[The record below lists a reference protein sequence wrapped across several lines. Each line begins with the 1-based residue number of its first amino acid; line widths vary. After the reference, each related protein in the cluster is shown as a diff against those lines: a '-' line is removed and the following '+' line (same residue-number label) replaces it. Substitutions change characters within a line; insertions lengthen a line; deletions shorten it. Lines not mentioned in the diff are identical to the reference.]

1 MTQLRFSIVAS
12 LTLLLGLLLSSQ
24 AISQDADPNKIV
36 APKILPENTLVMIRM
51 ADLPKAREAFRETAL
66 GRMGQDEQVKPV
78 VSRFYAALQEAWK
91 RIEENVGVP
100 LDDLLKIPQG
110 EICFA
115 VIDVPNR
122 MPAIVFLI
130 ETKDQVRTAN
140 KLFLE
145 RAEHFI
151 TQAGGTKT
159 TETVEGEKV
168 SVFTGPDS
176 GAPVIR
182 VVQREGTFLACT
194 SAEILPDLLAAWNGQ
209 PKGNTLSQNDK
220 FNAVMSR
227 CGSSGERQP
236 NLTWYVE
243 PIVLARRLIR
253 GSGAAFVAGL
263 FPVLG
268 LDGLQAVGGSM
279 IFNQGDF
286 DSVAH
291 IHLLL
296 ENPRS
301 GVIDLLALGSGD
313 TTPEP
318 WVPAAASN
326 YVTFHGKFDDFVR
339 NGSKLYNSLQGEN
352 ALENEIKV
360 RLSDNLGVDVLTEII
375 PALEGRVSY
384 FTWVER
390 PVRVNSQTVML
401 GVRLKD
407 ANAFKPTFEKITAK
421 FQENL
426 ESKSFGGVSYWAFK
440 VPNNPDRPPNI
451 RVPEPCIAILGD
463 YLVFSDSTGALHEAI
478 QTINDPTRCLAQQLD
493 YKLIAA
499 KIRRQPGGDAPGF
512 VSFTQ
517 PEESMRMMY
526 DLATSASTKQALAEQ
541 ATRNPFFKS
550 IEDAT
555 KEAPLPPFG
564 VLARY
569 LAPGGGMITGDD
581 TGFHYTAFTLK
592 RK

>member
-1 MTQLRFSIVAS
+1 MV
-12 LTLLLGLLLSSQ
+12 
-24 AISQDADPNKIV
+24 
-36 APKILPENTLVMIRM
+36 RM

-115 VIDVPNR
+115 VVDVPKR
-122 MPAIVFLI
+122 QPAIVFLI

-140 KLFLE
+140 KLFIE
-145 RAEHFI
+145 RAEEFLK
-151 TQAGGTKT
+151 QAGGSKT
-159 TETVEGEKV
+159 IEMVEGEQV
-168 SVFTGPDS
+168 TVFAGPDG
-176 GAPVIR
+176 GAPPVRI
-182 VVQREGTFLACT
+182 VQRDGTFLACT

-209 PKGNTLSQNDK
+209 PKGNTLSQNDRY
-220 FNAVMSR
+220 NAVMSR
-227 CGSSGERQP
+227 CGSTGERQP
-236 NLTWYVE
+236 NLTWYAE
-243 PIVLARRLIR
+243 PIVLTRRLVR
-253 GSGAAFVAGL
+253 GSAASVVAGL
-263 FPVLG
+263 FPALG
-268 LDGLQAVGGSM
+268 LDGLQAIGGSM

-291 IHLLL
+291 MHLLL

-313 TTPEP
+313 STPEP
-318 WVPAAASN
+318 WVPGTANN
-326 YVTFHGKFDDFVR
+326 YITFHGKFDDFVR

-375 PALEGRVSY
+375 PALDGRVSY
-384 FTWVER
+384 FTWIER
-390 PVRVNSQTVML
+390 PVRVNSQTVMIGL
-401 GVRLKD
+401 KLKD
-407 ANAFKPTFEKITAK
+407 AKAFQATFDKVTTK
-421 FQENL
+421 FKEGL
-426 ESKSFGGVSYWAFK
+426 ESRSFGSVQYFVAK
-440 VPNNPDRPPNI
+440 VPQPNGERPANI
-451 RVPEPCIAILGD
+451 RVPEPCFAILGD
-463 YLVFSDSTGALHEAI
+463 YVVVSDSTGTLHEAI
-478 QTINDPTRCLAQQLD
+478 QTMNDSSRSLSQQLD

-555 KEAPLPPFG
+555 KETPLPPFG

-569 LAPGGGMITGDD
+569 LAPGGGMITGDE